1 TYNYSV
7 TDKILKSLNYNKP
20 SYFST
25 IKNFNYK
32 IPSSAFYTNFNKTID
47 INKLIVPKNHFDLFG
62 RVGFKENF
70 TATRIRGH
78 STYLK
83 RKDSDEYTDINSI
96 SDAYALYDENLGF
109 SEKELFEFIRYIQ
122 NTPMLILNHKI
133 GKKIYDEIQSFTI
146 G

>member
-1 TYNYSV
+1 M
-7 TDKILKSLNYNKP
+7 
-20 SYFST
+20 
-25 IKNFNYK
+25 
-32 IPSSAFYTNFNKTID
+32 
-47 INKLIVPKNHFDLFG
+47 
-62 RVGFKENF
+62 GFKENF

-133 GKKIYDEIQSFTI
+133 GKKIYDEFQSFNI
-146 G
+146 GLFETAEELTLYKNQN